1 MIIHQPLFSR
11 FGFGILNNA
20 SKKMLELMEIYF
32 DVNNKSKSGKWI
44 PLDKDTALPHSSS
57 NSINSQPCTLS
68 CQLIST
74 SNDQIQ
80 SKLDSLGL
88 KLPQPL
94 KALPNVK
101 TPSAW
106 IRIWKDKAYISGHG
120 PQNPDGSI
128 AGPFG
133 KVGTK
138 DISVE
143 QGYESAK
150 LACLSILGT
159 LKRELGSLDKVVA
172 WLQVRVM
179 VNTVEGFTK
188 TTDVANGF
196 SDLIVELYGPDAGVH
211 ARSAIGVQ
219 ALPVNLPVIIDAVVE
234 VIA

>member
-1 MIIHQPLFSR
+1 VPATILTVNQIHYS
-11 FGFGILNNA
+11 
-20 SKKMLELMEIYF
+20 
-32 DVNNKSKSGKWI
+32 V
-44 PLDKDTALPHSSS
+44 
-57 NSINSQPCTLS
+57 TLS
-68 CQLIST
+68 ST

-94 KALPNVK
+94 KVTSDVK

-120 PQNPDGSI
+120 PQNYDGSI

-138 DISVE
+138 DISAE
-143 QGYESAK
+143 QGYEAAK
-150 LACLSILGT
+150 LACLSILGS
-159 LKRELGSLDKVVA
+159 LKRELGSLDKVAA

-188 TTDVANGF
+188 TADVANGF
-196 SDLIVELYGPDAGVH
+196 SDMILELYGRDVGMH

-219 ALPVNLPVIIDAVVE
+219 ALPVNLPVIIDALVE
-234 VIA
+234 VVA

>member
-1 MIIHQPLFSR
+1 M
-11 FGFGILNNA
+11 
-20 SKKMLELMEIYF
+20 
-32 DVNNKSKSGKWI
+32 
-44 PLDKDTALPHSSS
+44 
-57 NSINSQPCTLS
+57 
-68 CQLIST
+68 IST
-74 SNDQIQ
+74 SNDEIQ
-80 SKLDSLGL
+80 FKLDSLGL

-94 KALPNVK
+94 RVPPNVK

-106 IRIWKDKAYISGHG
+106 IRIRKDKAYISGHG

-138 DISVE
+138 DVSVE
-143 QGYESAK
+143 QGYKCAK

-159 LKRELGSLDKVVA
+159 LKRELSSLEKVAA

-188 TTDVANGF
+188 TADVAIGF
-196 SDLIVELYGPDAGVH
+196 SDLILELYGRDVGMH

-219 ALPVNLPVIIDAVVE
+219 ALPVNLPVIIDASVE
-234 VIA
+234 IAT

>member
-1 MIIHQPLFSR
+1 
-11 FGFGILNNA
+11 
-20 SKKMLELMEIYF
+20 
-32 DVNNKSKSGKWI
+32 
-44 PLDKDTALPHSSS
+44 
-57 NSINSQPCTLS
+57 
-68 CQLIST
+68 LIST

-179 VNTVEGFTK
+179 VNTVEGFAK

-196 SDLIVELYGPDAGVH
+196 SDLILELYGRDVGMH

-234 VIA
+234 VAA